1 MTLDDFFSQTGE
13 SWSKYIVM
21 EEPDP
26 QEISEL
32 ITRLKHLYMITIFAR
47 CEINYEGRAKSKLS
61 IGDRLI
67 LIKPDGTLLVHEDK
81 KREPINWQPPGS
93 KIINTLDGEK
103 LKIVSK
109 RDKPREILEINIYN
123 VFFIAFARVT
133 RGHFEL
139 IGSEK
144 SMVDAVMKNP
154 SIIEEGLKIV
164 RREANTPF
172 GYVDLVGIDRDGN
185 TVLMEFKRGTATL
198 SAVMQLIRYIEYYSK
213 FAEGHLR
220 GIIVAPDITD
230 YALFLLKS
238 RGLEFRKV
246 NPKDLTE

>member
-1 MTLDDFFSQTGE
+1 
-13 SWSKYIVM
+13 M

-26 QEISEL
+26 EEISDL
-32 ITRLKHLYMITIFAR
+32 INKLKHLYMIILFAR
-47 CEINYEGRAKSKLS
+47 CEINYEGRAKSTLTL
-61 IGDRLI
+61 GDRLV
-67 LIKPDGTLLVHEDK
+67 LIKPDGALLVHEDK

-93 KIINTLDGEK
+93 KVICSSDGEK
-103 LKIVSK
+103 LRIVSK
-109 RDKPREILEINIYN
+109 RDKPKEVLEIEVYN

-164 RREANTPF
+164 RREANTPYGF
-172 GYVDLVGIDRDGN
+172 VDLVGVDKDGN

-198 SAVMQLIRYIEYYSK
+198 SAVMQLIRYVEYYSK

-238 RGLEFRKV
+238 RGLEFKRV
-246 NPKDLTE
+246 NPKDLVV